1 MMKKLMIIS
10 IYLVFGTALMRVAGV
25 PAPPIAESFQA
36 PVAFKKH
43 VAIGSA
49 IPASAGKETL
59 AADRSPTS
67 IATTTT
73 VTWATWTAT
82 TTSVATNLATYT
94 TSPLLDRLVK
104 NKPSIWSNK
113 GFYVLSGALYLTL
126 LGLFLRQILDTA
138 KRRP

>member
-1 MMKKLMIIS
+1 MKKLMIIS

-43 VAIGSA
+43 VATGGA

-59 AADRSPTS
+59 AADRSPTN

-94 TSPLLDRLVK
+94 TSPLLDRLVA
-104 NKPSIWSNK
+104 NKPSIWGNRA
-113 GFYVLSGALYLTL
+113 FYIILGLLYVIL
-126 LGLFLRQILDTA
+126 LGLFLQRIINIP
-138 KRRP
+138 RGRS